1 VTAKTS
7 SKRVI
12 RGLLDQAEA
21 TLNEERRVDQ
31 RIPYFRTVTV
41 QFDDRSYSAFI
52 REISASSIGLL
63 HNLEL
68 PLKDIEVR
76 VAGQREGFPVR
87 IERCRP
93 CGGGWYLSGGVLLDC
108 D

>member
-1 VTAKTS
+1 MTTKTR
-7 SKRVI
+7 SKQVI
-12 RGLLDQAEA
+12 RGLLLQAEA
-21 TLNEERRVDQ
+21 SLNEERRVDQ

-41 QFDDRSYSAFI
+41 EFDDRSYSAVI

-68 PLKDIEVR
+68 PLKDVEVR

-93 CGGGWYLSGGVLLDC
+93 CGGGWYLSGGMILEC
-108 D
+108 E